1 MARVLHPAPVGIRE
15 ITVVVPAHDEAELI
29 GACLAS
35 LDVAA
40 AAVPVP
46 VHVVVVADACT
57 DRTLE
62 AVGPDRDVVVVAA
75 RNVGVARA
83 AGFLGAD
90 RRPGSWYATTDAD
103 SRVPADWLVVQLES
117 AIRHD
122 VFVGTV
128 EVTDWLRRATGLETE
143 YRRHYS
149 PSTGHR
155 HVHGT
160 SLALSAES
168 YWSVGGFAAVAA
180 HEDVAL
186 IESCVA
192 AGYAVDWSASA
203 PVATSA
209 RHSERTPHGFASY
222 LSALEETLPA

>member
-1 MARVLHPAPVGIRE
+1 MSRALHPAPVGVRE

-46 VHVVVVADACT
+46 VRVVVVADTCT

-62 AVGPDRDVVVVAA
+62 AVGPHRDVVVVAA
-75 RNVGVARA
+75 RNVGLARA

-103 SRVPADWLVVQLES
+103 SRVPGDWLAVQLES

-128 EVTDWLRRATGLETE
+128 EVTDWSPRAAGLETE

-155 HVHGT
+155 HIHGT

-168 YWSVGGFAAVAA
+168 YWSVGGFTAVAA

-186 IESCVA
+186 IDSCVA

-222 LSALEETLPA
+222 LAALDETRTA